1 MSADAVVMMVAICG
15 LVWGG
20 FLVLLTRA
28 LREEGRKKRDRGDT
42 PPPHPSP

>member
-1 MSADAVVMMVAICG
+1 MSAGAVVMMVAICG

-28 LREEGRKKRDRGDT
+28 LREEGRKRRD
-42 PPPHPSP
+42 PPPHTSP

>member
-1 MSADAVVMMVAICG
+1 MSTTAILMMIAICG

-28 LREEGRKKRDRGDT
+28 VRREAVKRRREGDA
-42 PPPHPSP
+42 S